1 MANRYWFARRFP
13 VSEIKADRMGPISTE
28 GWAVVGLFIGCMV
41 AGAAGLFTFAFAY
54 RSPFLGVVTMAVFA
68 LVGGI
73 AFIGAAYLRG
83 DKVHTVEDYKSGRV
97 KQ

>member
-13 VSEIKADRMGPISTE
+13 VSETKADRMGPISTE

-41 AGAAGLFTFAFAY
+41 AGAVGLFTFAFAY
-54 RSPFLGVVTMAVFA
+54 RSPFLGVVTLVAFA

-73 AFIGAAYLRG
+73 AFISLALLKG
-83 DKVHTVEDYKSGRV
+83 DKLHTVEDYKSGRV

>member
-41 AGAAGLFTFAFAY
+41 AGAVGLFTFAFAY
-54 RSPFLGVVTMAVFA
+54 RSPFLGVVTLVVFA

-73 AFIGAAYLRG
+73 AFILLALLKG
-83 DKVHTVEDYKSGRV
+83 DKLHTVEDYKSGRV